1 MEIIKPATNLK
12 EVLEKVKDFDKD
24 YSIRI
29 RIAEALENHKKF
41 LERYPFRKCS
51 EKIDLL
57 TPEDIYK
64 PGSSDD
70 FSYCL
75 EHELYNIARLG
86 NESNVVWKKIRD
98 YINVFKQLLYIAV
111 DDKLQIDAK
120 IDANWQEIP
129 WLGGDKHVAK
139 KIIWCYYPED
149 FLPILD
155 TGCLENFVRT
165 LGMHYG
171 YRADALAGVKFKE
184 LQKLLLEF
192 KGQHNEFKD
201 WDKPFFTDFLFETI
215 GKPIEY

>member
-24 YSIRI
+24 YNIRM
-29 RIAEALENHKKF
+29 RISKALGSHKEF
-41 LERYPFRKCS
+41 LERYPFREHP

-64 PGSSDD
+64 PRSSDD

-111 DDKLQIDAK
+111 DDKRQIDAK
-120 IDANWQEIP
+120 IDANWQDIP

-139 KIIWCYYPED
+139 KIIWCYYSDD
-149 FLPILD
+149 FLPILN
-155 TGCLENFVRT
+155 TEYLENFIRT
-165 LGMHYG
+165 LEMRYEYPSNATIGT
-171 YRADALAGVKFKE
+171 KFKE
-184 LQKLLLEF
+184 LQERLLSF
-192 KGQHNEFKD
+192 KNQHNEFKD

-215 GKPIEY
+215 GKPIES